1 MEHEDH
7 CSGIEAVLLRGRVGE
22 VYNIGG
28 NNEWTNIDIVNL
40 ICDRLDQLKPGPQP
54 YRELISF
61 VRDRPGHDRRYAID
75 SSKMQAELGW
85 SPAHR
90 FETGIEATLNWY
102 LNNLIWCD
110 RVRSGA
116 YREYLATQYG

>member
-1 MEHEDH
+1 
-7 CSGIEAVLLRGRVGE
+7 
-22 VYNIGG
+22 
-28 NNEWTNIDIVNL
+28 
-40 ICDRLDQLKPGPQP
+40 
-54 YRELISF
+54 
-61 VRDRPGHDRRYAID
+61 
-75 SSKMQAELGW
+75 MQAELGW

-90 FETGIEATLNWY
+90 FETGIEATLTWY